1 MDTQKLL
8 AQNFAEGHPSDAAL
22 ILERLSAE
30 EAAAYLEELPP
41 RLAADVVQKMVA
53 STAGECI
60 AQLSPQRFGQI
71 ISALPLDT
79 SAGLLRRLDA
89 ERRERLLNQAPSNI
103 STLLGRLLRY
113 PENSAGALMDPRALA
128 LPEDITV
135 TEALARIRRAPRHAL
150 YYLYVIDREQKLV
163 GVLNLREL
171 MLAAPRDFLSA
182 AMRREVT
189 SLTAL
194 SDRAAIIEHPGWR
207 DVHALPVIGDRGV
220 LLGVL
225 RYETLR
231 RLEGETQLPTP
242 AGGALSAV
250 LTLGELCWVSLAG
263 VLTDLTTSVGPQ
275 KTQTEKDSTNG

>member
-150 YYLYVIDREQKLV
+150 YYLYVIDR
-163 GVLNLREL
+163 
-171 MLAAPRDFLSA
+171 
-182 AMRREVT
+182 
-189 SLTAL
+189 
-194 SDRAAIIEHPGWR
+194 
-207 DVHALPVIGDRGV
+207 
-220 LLGVL
+220 
-225 RYETLR
+225 
-231 RLEGETQLPTP
+231 
-242 AGGALSAV
+242 
-250 LTLGELCWVSLAG
+250 
-263 VLTDLTTSVGPQ
+263 
-275 KTQTEKDSTNG
+275 